1 MIATVRYY
9 VEGDETAKVG
19 DIVEYNDRLW
29 FVPFWI
35 ETPQIDIEMPARIIS
50 TDALSLT
57 QASPED
63 TVDYQLQVPVQMA
76 ALEGRLV
83 GHTLE
88 VIERPEIQRK
98 RRIFFPL

>member
-1 MIATVRYY
+1 MIATARYF
-9 VEGDETAKVG
+9 VEGDENAKAG
-19 DIVEYNDRLW
+19 DIVEYIGRLW

-35 ETPQIDIEMPARIIS
+35 ETPQIDIEIPARIIS
-50 TDALSLT
+50 TDVLDLMP
-57 QASPED
+57 ASPGD

-76 ALEGRLV
+76 ALEGRLA
-83 GHTLE
+83 GHNLE